1 MDLLSPGIPPIFR
14 GEMQVSNSALRAGR
28 IIFTTLIPD
37 SDPCGFGGTSW
48 LMEMDAISGARLK
61 DPPFDFN
68 NDGLFTTADQVPV
81 ILPDGSTVYVSPSG
95 RQSEVGI
102 TQGPGILFDPG
113 TGASG
118 GKEYKYLSGSTE
130 SASGSNLQR
139 VVENPGPNS
148 TGRQSWRQLK

>member
-1 MDLLSPGIPPIFR
+1 ML
-14 GEMQVSNSALRAGR
+14 
-28 IIFTTLIPD
+28 
-37 SDPCGFGGTSW
+37 
-48 LMEMDAISGARLK
+48 
-61 DPPFDFN
+61 
-68 NDGLFTTADQVPV
+68 
-81 ILPDGSTVYVSPSG
+81 VSPSG

-113 TGASG
+113 NGSTG

>member
-1 MDLLSPGIPPIFR
+1 
-14 GEMQVSNSALRAGR
+14 
-28 IIFTTLIPD
+28 
-37 SDPCGFGGTSW
+37 
-48 LMEMDAISGARLK
+48 MEMDSLSGARLN

-68 NDGLFTTADQVPV
+68 NDGLFTSADQQTVMIAGVPV
-81 ILPDGSTVYVSPSG
+81 VVSASG

-102 TQGPGILFDPG
+102 TQGPGILYDPG
-113 TGASG
+113 NGSTG
-118 GKEYKYLSGSTE
+118 GKEYKYLSGSTA